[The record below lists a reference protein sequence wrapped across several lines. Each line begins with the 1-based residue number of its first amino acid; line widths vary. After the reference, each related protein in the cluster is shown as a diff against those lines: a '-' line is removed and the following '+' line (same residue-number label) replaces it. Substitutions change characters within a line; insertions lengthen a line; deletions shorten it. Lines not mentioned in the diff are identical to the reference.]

1 MYVLHIYSY
10 NRKTKFC
17 NNQLLFF
24 FKYQNYIQYKYKY
37 NDKHFEED
45 DELGSLNKLLEKMT
59 TRYNET
65 RTATRKENKIK
76 SLFYSIRDLW
86 LRETAGAKLYRRWRW
101 RNSWNPWR
109 NVRSSITE
117 SVLED
122 FSHSFLFSYFFRSRN
137 ILIAAEFNTRESYA
151 PGTRQFF

>member
-1 MYVLHIYSY
+1 
-10 NRKTKFC
+10 
-17 NNQLLFF
+17 
-24 FKYQNYIQYKYKY
+24 
-37 NDKHFEED
+37 
-45 DELGSLNKLLEKMT
+45 MT

-151 PGTRQFF
+151 PGYWNSTVFLATVQLRAARRHDHDRQRLSLRFRTLRLCCGNSLGLLLWFWFTMRGQRGEE

>member
-86 LRETAGAKLYRRWRW
+86 LRETAGAKLYRR
-101 RNSWNPWR
+101 
-109 NVRSSITE
+109 
-117 SVLED
+117 
-122 FSHSFLFSYFFRSRN
+122 
-137 ILIAAEFNTRESYA
+137 
-151 PGTRQFF
+151 